1 MVCQKCGFENE
12 PGAEFCGS
20 CGTFL
25 EWAGE
30 ATADDPTVPGGPAVP
45 AEIATLPAPAGGAP
59 VVAPTGPVPVRT
71 TPVQPTTGTQAT
83 AAPTPASPELI
94 GPPCPVCA
102 KPVPRGRTF
111 CPHCGADTKAPQPGA
126 RAAVVDLPDPDRRR
140 PSIGLGP
147 IILVAAFVGVAVGA
161 FVFLPKIIGDR
172 GLPSQA
178 TSAPTASATPT
189 PKPSPSA
196 SEAPTEAPTPTAESP
211 EPSESME
218 PTPTPLGNE
227 PPVGAVAKAAI
238 ISFVEEFDAAYRV
251 GDSGFLIDHLDP
263 AVITAYSESACRKS
277 IESFAKSDFTTT
289 VDSVRGPEV
298 WTYTPKNGK
307 STIVSVAYTIKGD
320 RIRAGVTKAL
330 GMHLSF
336 KNGQFFWFASSC

>member
-25 EWAGE
+25 EWAGQ
-30 ATADDPTVPGGPAVP
+30 ATADDPAVPG
-45 AEIATLPAPAGGAP
+45 EIATVPAPVAGAP
-59 VVAPTGPVPVRT
+59 VAAPTGPVPVPT
-71 TPVQPTTGTQAT
+71 TPVQPTAATQAT
-83 AAPTPASPELI
+83 AAPTPAPPELI

-140 PSIGLGP
+140 PSIALGP
-147 IILVAAFVGVAVGA
+147 MILVAAFVGVAVAA

-172 GLPSQA
+172 ELPSQA
-178 TSAPTASATPT
+178 TSAPTASAAPT

-196 SEAPTEAPTPTAESP
+196 SEAPSEAPTPPAESL
-211 EPSESME
+211 EPSESPE

-238 ISFVEEFDAAYRV
+238 ISFVGEFDAAYRV
-251 GDSGFLIDHLDP
+251 GDSAFLIDHLDP

-289 VDSVRGPEV
+289 VDSVSGPEV

-307 STIVSVAYTIKGD
+307 STIISVAYTIKGD
-320 RIRAGVTKAL
+320 RTRAGVTKAL
-330 GMHLSF
+330 GMHVSF
-336 KNGQFFWFASSC
+336 KDGRFFWFASSC